1 MIKKG
6 IERLIELMREQQV
19 RLILSSLLMIAG
31 YIGLRKTDPNSSLV
45 LGGLA
50 LFIIG
55 LLPWLVALRRAFWVK
70 RYPEGGKW
78 MKATRFFLWLAL
90 LIFSITAACLWIW
103 FAIFPIPDGFDGLG
117 QTLLLL
123 LFLMIA
129 IYATGI
135 SATLA
140 FFIQLWRDQWYR
152 RLNLAILIYLCLFFM
167 SIITLS
173 EMQGVL

>member
-50 LFIIG
+50 LCIIG

-117 QTLLLL
+117 QTLILL

-140 FFIQLWRDQWYR
+140 FFIQLWRDQWHR
-152 RLNLAILIYLCLFFM
+152 RLNLAALIYLFLFFM